1 MNKKVNHI
9 SIYGAQI
16 GFEWYKLN
24 EENRIVIFGCLNFT
38 YKVRKIRHPYRS
50 KRFIYCS
57 PNTFHTIRTT
67 VKDNTIC

>member
-16 GFEWYKLN
+16 GFKWYKLN
-24 EENRIVIFGCLNFT
+24 EEKRMVILGCLNFT

-50 KRFIYCS
+50 KKKYLL
-57 PNTFHTIRTT
+57 
-67 VKDNTIC
+67 